1 MINTLYVFDLVMDY
15 KITEI
20 SSLEYLEEQNWNSD
34 AVELFVEKDIR
45 EESKIKDWIEILSA
59 TISIKIL
66 SEKFPNYNKLVA
78 DDEMKSITI

>member
-1 MINTLYVFDLVMDY
+1 
-15 KITEI
+15 
-20 SSLEYLEEQNWNSD
+20 LEYLEEQNWNSD